1 MMHFIEANAGRI
13 AAGIQAIGVG
23 FDPEVLSLPG
33 GSFIAA
39 FFWLYAC
46 AVLTLKR
53 FGSYKRKAVTPVAAS
68 GCLCLGRCC

>member
-1 MMHFIEANAGRI
+1 MMHFIEANVGRV

-39 FFWLYAC
+39 FFWLYAS

-53 FGSYKRKAVTPVAAS
+53 FGSHQPKTVDSVAAS
-68 GCLCLGRCC
+68 GCLCLGRR